1 MNMPIPFSIENLIK
15 SSVSPSGV
23 QYGNNAAF
31 GFYCRYL
38 WQKLVNV
45 FTYDLPEDW
54 AADTL
59 QAALFGNGCAAVFD
73 TATYGTI
80 ACWATPG
87 GYDINYEPQFLVIAN
102 KLLPTIT
109 GKRLVIGKDCAA
121 LHIAPDWSG
130 VTDLIATYAVKLSL
144 AMQAIDVNLINSKVA
159 YVFGAKNDSTAK
171 SFKTMMDRINT
182 GEPAVVVDKALYND
196 DGSPN
201 WQIFM
206 QNLKNTYLVSDLLCD
221 LKKIEDEFDSKVG
234 IPNANTDKRE
244 RLITDEVNANNAE
257 TSIIAAGWLD
267 HIHKGLD
274 QVKDMYGLDVK
285 IDWRYKQND
294 LAYHAD
300 SEPGSSFDRRPL

>member
-23 QYGNNAAF
+23 QYANNAAF

-54 AADTL
+54 AVDTV
-59 QAALFGNGCAAVFD
+59 QAALFGNGCMAVVPTDQFGLVAA
-73 TATYGTI
+73 
-80 ACWATPG
+80 WATPG
-87 GYDINYEPQFLVIAN
+87 GYDVNMEPHFIVIAN
-102 KLLPTIT
+102 RLLPMLT
-109 GKRLVIGKDCAA
+109 GKQLIIGRDCAA
-121 LHIAPDWSG
+121 IHIAPDWCG
-130 VTDLIATYAVKLSL
+130 ATDLIATYATKLAL
-144 AMQAIDVNLINSKVA
+144 AMQAIDVNLINSKIA
-159 YVFGAKNDSTAK
+159 YVFAARDQASAK
-171 SFKTMMDRINT
+171 SFKAMMDRINT
-182 GEPAVVVDKALYND
+182 GEPAVVVDKALFND

-201 WQIFM
+201 WQLFT

-257 TSIIAAGWLD
+257 TAIIAAGWLD
-267 HIHKGLD
+267 HIKTGLD
-274 QVKDMYGLDVK
+274 QVKAMYGVDIK
-285 IDWRYKQND
+285 IDWRYKQNV
-294 LAYHAD
+294 AYND
-300 SEPGSSFDRRPL
+300 NTKPGSSVDSRTV